1 MYITPIC
8 IIILIFMSGII
19 SGSEAAFF
27 SLSKNERKN
36 NKIKKLIQN
45 PDELLSTILI
55 SNNFINICII
65 ILSSYFINNN
75 IQIGENKI
83 INFFF
88 EVLLITFILLIFGE
102 LIPKVIASQNSKN
115 FAQKF
120 SKLLFILTIILK
132 PLNKIL
138 LKMNFFN
145 KIKINKLNKINKED
159 LIKAIDLTY
168 NEQKPENQN
177 DIINSIINF
186 NVKKVKNIMTPR
198 VDVTCIDYNYNIKQI
213 IKIILK
219 TGFSRI
225 PVIDG
230 DFDNIKGMLYVKD
243 LITSENK
250 NWKKFIRKPFFVPE
264 QKNINNLLKEFQKL
278 KIHFAIVVNE
288 FGGSE
293 GIITLEDIIEEIIG
307 EINDEFDYDKKNFYK
322 LNKNK
327 FITDSNISL
336 IDLSKKLKIKIYEE
350 GVETLA
356 GLLIKLNGSI
366 PEKNDIIKY
375 KNINFI
381 IESSDKR
388 KIKFVKIILNE

>member
-1 MYITPIC
+1 
-8 IIILIFMSGII
+8 MSGII

-375 KNINFI
+375 KNINFV

>member
-1 MYITPIC
+1 MYIAPIC

-288 FGGSE
+288 FGWSE

-388 KIKFVKIILNE
+388 KIKFVKITLNE

>member
-1 MYITPIC
+1 MYIAPIC

-75 IQIGENKI
+75 IQIGGNKI

-168 NEQKPENQN
+168 NEKKPKNQN

-388 KIKFVKIILNE
+388 KIKFVKITLNE

>member
-375 KNINFI
+375 KNINFV

>member
-198 VDVTCIDYNYNIKQI
+198 VDVTCIDYTYNIKQI

-375 KNINFI
+375 KNINFV